1 MCLAWDFLASKLQ
14 GKRQLARPRRMC
26 VCERNVKLFLKDR
39 GYEGVNWQDEYKGRI
54 LLSAIIQL

>member
-1 MCLAWDFLASKLQ
+1 MCLAWDFFASKLQ

-26 VCERNVKLFLKDR
+26 VWERNVKVVLKDI
-39 GYEGVNWQDEYKGRI
+39 GYEGVNWQDKYKGGI